1 MGNRKKGENYW
12 LKYYCHK
19 KKSFLAWMII
29 PQKDKNTLMNALPKI
44 PANDNLY
51 FISLN
56 VFFTYLLQ

>member
-1 MGNRKKGENYW
+1 
-12 LKYYCHK
+12 
-19 KKSFLAWMII
+19 MII